1 MVMNDQEFEQLS
13 IAASICPSSDSWT
26 GEHAHWQRLRACAS
40 EAQQR
45 VSKAYRQMDE
55 IDLNADLSRDDKYR
69 QLSKSADE
77 EIADFEASKT
87 LARAREA
94 VKLAVAK
101 NDSPDGAG
109 MLKAMKEAE
118 QGWQRAID
126 KIAERAA
133 QTKVPGGARHGA
145 LMSGRIIFPSH

>member
-69 QLSKSADE
+69 QRSEAAAQA
-77 EIADFEASKT
+77 IADLEASKT
-87 LARAREA
+87 LARACEA
-94 VKLAVAK
+94 VSYVIQQWKRDEQHVSTEIAEA
-101 NDSPDGAG
+101 A
-109 MLKAMKEAE
+109 LKAIKEAE
-118 QGWQRAID
+118 TGWRRAID
-126 KIAERAA
+126 KIRERASL
-133 QTKVPGGARHGA
+133 TKGPTR
-145 LMSGRIIFPSH
+145 RR